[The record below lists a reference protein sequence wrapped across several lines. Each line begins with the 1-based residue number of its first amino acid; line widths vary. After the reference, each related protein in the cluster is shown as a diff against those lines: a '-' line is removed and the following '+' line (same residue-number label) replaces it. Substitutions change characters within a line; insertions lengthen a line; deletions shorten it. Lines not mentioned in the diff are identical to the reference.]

1 MPTYYAEFSFRGKK
15 VVKIDASDEQE
26 ALKIAQQSMDSPDGP
41 ASGLAVESSWWNFD
55 MPRLVDDFSTRVR
68 RQSERLRDLCNVQ
81 GRSVLSDHL
90 TDKAPQPHQNRSASE
105 GQTYYFCVPFTGQ
118 AVLQIM
124 AGDEEKARA
133 AAQSS
138 SLNLGPKRIEP
149 PLVSY
154 SYQKGEPV
162 LVKPDLT

>member
-55 MPRLVDDFSTRVR
+55 MPRLVDDFSTRLR

-81 GRSVLSDHL
+81 GRSILPEL
-90 TDKAPQPHQNRSASE
+90 PTDKASVSNQDNCASE

-118 AVLQIM
+118 AVLQITER
-124 AGDEEKARA
+124 DEEQARV

-154 SYQKGEPV
+154 SYQKEEPV